1 MQKAAKDVLRF
12 FLGTVGWPSFS
23 LLLYFFFIFFIS
35 FYDRPSDRPSCSGH
49 FVALLSTVVP
59 YCVPTFLFFLLL
71 LLLFSNVY
79 LLIDCPLARHALLD
93 TGLEENDTVLRASS
107 FLSTSSSSAL
117 LGITT
122 ARRRRGGGRR
132 NEEDMSSSSRT
143 RP

>member
-1 MQKAAKDVLRF
+1 MAKF
-12 FLGTVGWPSFS
+12 FSPT
-23 LLLYFFFIFFIS
+23 LLFHLFYFIS
-35 FYDRPSDRPSCSGH
+35 FYDRPSCSGH
-49 FVALLSTVVP
+49 FVALLSTVVVAVP
-59 YCVPTFLFFLLL
+59 YCVPTFLFILLLL

-93 TGLEENDTVLRASS
+93 TRLEENDTLLRASS